1 MASLKKQ
8 ALQQIDQSIRNI
20 EAFLQSDEDL
30 TDSEQAQLAHLSW
43 HFMASLS
50 RWKRR
55 QDCKTRDAA
64 AEYPTPR

>member
-8 ALQQIDQSIRNI
+8 ALQQIEHSIRDI
-20 EAFLQSDEDL
+20 EALLQSDEDL
-30 TDSEQAQLAHLSW
+30 TVSEQAELTHLSW
-43 HFMASLS
+43 HFIASLS

-55 QDCKTRDAA
+55 QHCKTRDAA